1 MPIKAML
8 FDIDGSLADSND
20 LHVDTWEE
28 VFRAKGIVVPRKDI
42 HAQIGKGGDLLV
54 PALVPGA
61 NEETAKTLGDAHGAV
76 FKKQHLEKVKPFPK
90 VHELLQAVHD
100 ANVRIVLASSAS
112 KEELKHY
119 IDLFDASSLVDA
131 QTSIEDVETSKPA
144 PDIFKVALQRAGV
157 APDQAL
163 AIGDSPYDVESA
175 GKSGIATIAL
185 RSGSFS
191 DEVLLAAGAAHLF
204 DDAADLLENL
214 QQILAA

>member
-8 FDIDGSLADSND
+8 FDIDGTLADSND

-28 VFRAKGIVVPRKDI
+28 VFRAKGIVVPREGI
-42 HAQIGKGGDLLV
+42 HPQIGKGADLLV

-61 NEETAKTLGDAHGAV
+61 NQKTAKTLGDAHAAV
-76 FKKQHLEKVKPFPK
+76 FKTQYLQKVKPFPR
-90 VHELLQAVHD
+90 VHELLHAVHD
-100 ANVRIVLASSAS
+100 AGVRIVLASSAS

-119 IDLFDASSLVDA
+119 VDLFDASSMVDA

-157 APDQAL
+157 ARDQAL
-163 AIGDSPYDVESA
+163 AVGDSPYDVESA

-185 RSGSFS
+185 RSGGFS
-191 DEVLLAAGAAHLF
+191 DEVLLAAGAAQLF
-204 DDAADLLENL
+204 DDAADLLDNL